1 VARITG
7 IGFSTFMTDLIRYDL
22 LAQDA
27 LRGVVR
33 KVLTDVAKDGLPG
46 EHHFFIAFDTRAQG
60 LRISDRLRAQF
71 PEEMTIV
78 LQHQFWDLKVGDHA
92 FEVGVS
98 FNGAPER
105 LLIPFAAVK
114 GFFDPS
120 VQFGLQ
126 FEVISNENAENQTN
140 EMKAASND
148 KTGDKPVV
156 IAPPKGAASEPEVAK
171 PVREKAAKESAI
183 VTEKPDTSGAE
194 IVSLDKFRKK

>member
-1 VARITG
+1 
-7 IGFSTFMTDLIRYDL
+7 MTDLIRYDL

-33 KVLTDVAKDGLPG
+33 KVLTDVARDGLPG
-46 EHHFFIAFDTRAQG
+46 EHHFFIAFDTRAPG

-78 LQHQFWDLKVGDHA
+78 LQHQFWDLKVGEHA

-105 LLIPFAAVK
+105 LLIPFTAVK

-126 FEVISNENAENQTN
+126 FEVITNENGE
-140 EMKAASND
+140 AASGELQAANND
-148 KTGDKPVV
+148 KSGEKPVV
-156 IAPPKGAASEPEVAK
+156 SAAPKGAASEPEVAA
-171 PVREKAAKESAI
+171 PARAAAQDSAD
-183 VTEKPDTSGAE
+183 EKPDAGAQ

>member
-1 VARITG
+1 MA
-7 IGFSTFMTDLIRYDL
+7 DLIRYDL

-33 KVLTDVAKDGLPG
+33 KVLSDVAKDGLPG

-105 LLIPFAAVK
+105 LLVPFAAVK

-126 FEVISNENAENQTN
+126 FEVITNENADGENGELKIAN
-140 EMKAASND
+140 ND
-148 KTGDKPVV
+148 KSGEKPL
-156 IAPPKGAASEPEVAK
+156 IAAAPKGAASEPEVAK
-171 PVREKAAKESAI
+171 PAREPAAAAPPPAP
-183 VTEKPDTSGAE
+183 VEKPDGSAQV
-194 IVSLDKFRKK
+194 VSLDKFRKK

>member
-1 VARITG
+1 
-7 IGFSTFMTDLIRYDL
+7 MTDLIRYDL

-46 EHHFFIAFDTRAQG
+46 EHHFFIAFDTRASG

-105 LLIPFAAVK
+105 LLIPFSAVK

-126 FEVISNENAENQTN
+126 FEVISNENAENETN

-148 KTGDKPVV
+148 KTGDKP
-156 IAPPKGAASEPEVAK
+156 IAVAAPKGAASEPEVAK
-171 PVREKAAKESAI
+171 PARDKTAKESAI

>member
-1 VARITG
+1 
-7 IGFSTFMTDLIRYDL
+7 MTDLIRYDL

-156 IAPPKGAASEPEVAK
+156 VASPRGAASEPEVAK

>member
-1 VARITG
+1 
-7 IGFSTFMTDLIRYDL
+7 MTDLIRYDL

-105 LLIPFAAVK
+105 LLIPFSAVK

-126 FEVISNENAENQTN
+126 FEVISNENAENETG

-148 KTGDKPVV
+148 KTGDKPVTV
-156 IAPPKGAASEPEVAK
+156 VAPKGAASEPEVAK
-171 PVREKAAKESAI
+171 PARDKTAKESAI